1 MQGFPV
7 IRTLVLCLALMAAC
21 SPRGE
26 MTVVPPGTVTGSTQS
41 IYVATDRLF
50 DPATM
55 RFGSERSETARF
67 ARYDVVVPPERK
79 PGSITYPRPGAQ
91 PDPNAD
97 FLTTAAVVY
106 PGEPS
111 FRRDL
116 GQALRQDG
124 REATIFVHGYNNTF
138 ADGVYRI
145 TQLSHDLDL
154 PGVHMHYAWPSA
166 GTPFGYVYDRDSAV
180 FARNGLESM
189 LREVSASG
197 AERIFLVAHSMGSAL
212 VVETLRQLALRGDR
226 QTLDRISGVILISP
240 DIDVDVFRS
249 QARDIGRL
257 PQPFVIFGSSRDRA
271 LKLSAR
277 LTGQSARLGSLQNVG
292 AVADLEV
299 TFVDVAAFSVG
310 DGHFN
315 VGKSPAL
322 IKLLDR
328 IGDVDAAFEGD
339 PSSRIGLFPGAVL
352 TVQNATQIILS
363 PIAGTVSAPRR

>member
-1 MQGFPV
+1 MRRNFAFCV
-7 IRTLVLCLALMAAC
+7 FLITAC
-21 SPRGE
+21 SSRGE
-26 MTVVPPGTVTGSTQS
+26 MTVVPPSFVTGATQN

-50 DPATM
+50 DVDTM
-55 RFGSERSETARF
+55 RFGSKRTETARF
-67 ARYDVVVPPERK
+67 ARYDVVVPPDRK
-79 PGSITYPRPGAQ
+79 PGSITYPRPGST
-91 PDPNAD
+91 PDPNED
-97 FLTTAAVVY
+97 FLTTAAVLY
-106 PGEPS
+106 PGEPA
-111 FRRDL
+111 FRRDV
-116 GQALRQDG
+116 GQALQKQG

-138 ADGVYRI
+138 AEGVYRI
-145 TQLSHDLDL
+145 AQLSHDLEL

-166 GTPFGYVYDRDSAV
+166 GTPFGYVYDRDSTTYS
-180 FARNGLESM
+180 RNGLEAM

-197 AERIFLVAHSMGSAL
+197 AERILLVAHSMGSAL

-226 QTLDRISGVILISP
+226 RTLDRIAGVILISP

-257 PQPFVIFGSSRDRA
+257 PQPFVIFGSTRDKA

-315 VGKSPAL
+315 VGNSPAL
-322 IKLLDR
+322 IKLMGR
-328 IGDVDAAFEGD
+328 IGDVDAAFEAD
-339 PSSRIGLFPGAVL
+339 PTSRIGLFPGAVL

-363 PIAGTVSAPRR
+363 PIAGTAPVR